1 MASMKILRPKRPTM
15 KLQLQ
20 EFVDVAI
27 EGKFVVTK
35 KGPKCIFSCIVGSD
49 YQSMKNAFL
58 SGEKHFPLCIYLQ
71 RIVAKEK

>member
-35 KGPKCIFSCIVGSD
+35 KA
-49 YQSMKNAFL
+49 QNAYFL
-58 SGEKHFPLCIYLQ
+58 ALWEVIT
-71 RIVAKEK
+71 RA